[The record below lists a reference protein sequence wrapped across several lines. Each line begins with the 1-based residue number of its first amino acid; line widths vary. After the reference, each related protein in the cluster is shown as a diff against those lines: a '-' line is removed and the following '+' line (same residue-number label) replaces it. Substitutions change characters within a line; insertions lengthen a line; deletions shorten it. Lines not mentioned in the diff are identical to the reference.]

1 MKSYKLLIILSFT
14 LFFQLSTK
22 AIGLQ
27 IIDSF
32 DDVTYSEFKIG
43 YEKFLRLNNPQN
55 KTKNSD
61 WLDFSFQ
68 YQSKRNFLRS
78 KVDADFRFYIN
89 NTKATPS
96 LREMYLQINSTD
108 NSQFTLGRVKLDW
121 HPNESY
127 WQLNHFQNTQGFRL
141 MDTNLEGLTGFH
153 YAIKDGALKL
163 ETFLSYFYIPAINPS
178 VDIKDGAVS
187 SNVDW
192 YKLPPKRTIISGSE
206 VDIFYTLNTPEY
218 RDIIFQKSLGLRLS
232 TDWKN
237 EERTFSF
244 ASSFFAIYKPERNL
258 RVNAEAYYDPNIDK
272 VAVNANP
279 IVNHH
284 MILGGDLRFH
294 WDDTDFITGLA
305 YVDPS
310 AKLGADFDSLSVSLD
325 SNGNSNRN
333 ILETDFF
340 KVEPKYLRET
350 YAHMRLN
357 HKLEHLT
364 LSFNGIYYFSK
375 HPKGS
380 DDFYSETVKWVR
392 AAGVGG
398 LYHINEWSQFGF
410 SLRYDFKRKDN
421 LLNAQYIL
429 TPWRSSIF
437 TFGAELIKSPETNS
451 YWSAYRTNDT
461 LYFNAGYTF

>member
-1 MKSYKLLIILSFT
+1 MKCYKLLKILSFFT
-14 LFFQLSTK
+14 LSLSPSF

-27 IIDSF
+27 IIDST
-32 DDVTYSEFKIG
+32 DDVVYSSFKIG

-68 YQSKRNFLRS
+68 YESKRNFLRS
-78 KVDADFRFYIN
+78 KVDTDFRYYIN
-89 NTKATPS
+89 NSKASPS
-96 LREMYLQINSTD
+96 LKEFYLRIQSTD

-121 HPNESY
+121 HPNEAY

-153 YAIKDGALKL
+153 YAVRDGGFKL
-163 ETFLSYFYIPAINPS
+163 ETFLSYFYIPSLNPS
-178 VDIKDGAVS
+178 VDINDGIVS

-192 YKLPPKRTIISGSE
+192 YKLPPKRTIISGNE
-206 VDIFYTLNTPEY
+206 VDIFYTLNMPEY
-218 RDIIFQKSLGLRLS
+218 RDIIFQKTLGMRLS
-232 TDWKN
+232 YDWKN
-237 EERTFSF
+237 EEDTFGMQ
-244 ASSFFAIYKPERNL
+244 SSFYGIYKPERNL

-284 MILGGDLRFH
+284 VILASDFRLF
-294 WDDTDFITGLA
+294 WEKTDFSAGLV
-305 YVDPS
+305 YVDPT

-333 ILETDFF
+333 VLETDFF

-350 YAHMRLN
+350 YSHFRLN
-357 HKLEHLT
+357 HRFQDFT
-364 LSFNGIYYFSK
+364 LSLNGIYYFSK

-380 DDFYSETVKWVR
+380 DDFYSETVKWVQ

-398 LYHINEWSQFGF
+398 LYHINEWSQLGF

-421 LLNAQYIL
+421 LLNAQYII

-437 TFGAELIKSPETNS
+437 TFGAELIKSPETTS

-461 LYFNAGYTF
+461 FYFNAGYTF